1 MDLIIGIYFRPIK
14 TFKSKEIKL
23 NKMATSRNDFHNK
36 FNNGDIPSHF
46 DFVEIFDNFVHR
58 DDDKANLQ
66 MVETGTDNQRYITPA
81 LLKAAFQN
89 AGIIAGNCYV
99 PYKEFQDNFSGS
111 SIQLDSTPIADSA
124 KVYKNGQLLKE
135 IEDYNVNYDSGVL
148 TFSEPISGR
157 NIEINYWSKNFDTES
172 EGSGSNPI
180 LGSLSIPF
188 KENFDELTFNND
200 KITLTEI
207 PVKDSIRIYKNGQ
220 LLREGT
226 GKDYDVDYNNG
237 LITFSAVISD
247 RNIEVDYWYKST
259 VTLSDLELNTKYVDL
274 TTAQTIGGNKTF
286 TEAVEGKSFIK
297 TGGTSNQFLM
307 ADGSVSTS
315 PGSDYDAGHSI
326 GVIPFTGGYQKFSNG
341 LILQWARLM
350 SNANTY
356 TFPLTW
362 PHGALSVMVSTI
374 RTNSGSRGY
383 NHVANV
389 TESTYYALI
398 DANEGYMFAIGY

>member
-1 MDLIIGIYFRPIK
+1 
-14 TFKSKEIKL
+14 
-23 NKMATSRNDFHNK
+23 MATSRNDFHNK

-58 DDDKANLQ
+58 DDDKANFQ
-66 MVETGTDNQRYITPA
+66 MVETGTDNQHYITPA

-111 SIQLDSTPIADSA
+111 SIQLDPAPIEDSA

-135 IEDYNVNYDSGVL
+135 IEDYNVNYDSGVI
-148 TFSEPISGR
+148 TFTAPISGR
-157 NIEINYWSKNFDTES
+157 NIEINYWSKNTDSES
-172 EGSGSNPI
+172 EGSDYNPI
-180 LGSLSIPF
+180 LGSLSIPY
-188 KENFDELTFNND
+188 KENFDKDTFTND
-200 KITLTEI
+200 KITLKET

-226 GKDYDVDYNNG
+226 GKDYSVDYNNG
-237 LITFSAVISD
+237 VITFSAIISN
-247 RNIEVDYWYKST
+247 RNLEVDYWYKSS
-259 VTLSDLELNTKYVDL
+259 VSLSDLELNTKYVDL

-286 TEAVEGKSFIK
+286 TEAVEGKNFIK

-315 PGSDYDAGHSI
+315 PGSDYDAGNFI
-326 GVIPFTGGYQKFSNG
+326 AGIPFTGGYQKFSNG
-341 LILQWARLM
+341 LILQWAHLM

-356 TFPLTW
+356 NFPLTW
-362 PHGALSVMVSTI
+362 PNSALSVMVSTV

-383 NHVANV
+383 NHVGNI
-389 TESTYYALI
+389 TTSKYYALI

>member
-1 MDLIIGIYFRPIK
+1 
-14 TFKSKEIKL
+14 
-23 NKMATSRNDFHNK
+23 MATSRNDFHNK
-36 FNNGDIPSHF
+36 FNNGDIPSHL
-46 DFVEIFDNFVHR
+46 DFVEIFDNFVHKN
-58 DDDKANLQ
+58 DDKADLQ
-66 MVETGTDNQRYITPA
+66 MVETGTDNQHYITPA

-111 SIQLDSTPIADSA
+111 SIQLDPAPIADSA

-148 TFSEPISGR
+148 TFSAPINGR
-157 NIEINYWSKNFDTES
+157 NIEINYWSKNIDTES
-172 EGSGSNPI
+172 EGADSNPI

-220 LLREGT
+220 LLREGQ
-226 GKDYDVDYNNG
+226 GKDYAVDYNNG
-237 LITFSAVISD
+237 IITFSAVIED

-274 TTAQTIGGNKTF
+274 TTAQTIEGDKTF

-297 TGGTSNQFLM
+297 TGGTSSQFLM

-315 PGSDYDAGHSI
+315 PGSDYDAGHAGFGI
-326 GVIPFTGGYQKFSNG
+326 LAFGNGGYQKFSNG
-341 LILQWARLM
+341 LILQWAYLTNN
-350 SNANTY
+350 STTY

-362 PHGALSVMVSTI
+362 PNRALSVVLSTV
-374 RTNSGSRGY
+374 RNSSGSKGF
-383 NHVANV
+383 NHVYSI
-389 TESTYYALI
+389 TSTSYFAVI
-398 DANEGYMFAIGY
+398 DGTYGYMFAIGY